1 MISMV
6 EGKIWE
12 KGENYLIISIH
23 GIGFK
28 IFVSEQVIANYSMS
42 DSIKL
47 FTHLIVREDNL
58 SLYGFENH
66 REERLFQQLI
76 KVSGI
81 GPRTALAILS
91 HLSQEII
98 FQAVRDEKPQIFSQ
112 VPGIGLKTAQK
123 LVLFLHDII
132 KDENIMENISL
143 KISDL
148 QTDLLEALTG
158 LGYSVIEAQTAIQSL
173 PKDTPEDLET
183 RLRLA
188 LQYFS

>member
-23 GIGFK
+23 GVGFK
-28 IFVSEQVIANYSMS
+28 IFVSDLVIANYSIG

-47 FTHLIVREDNL
+47 FTSLIVREDNL
-58 SLYGFENH
+58 SLFGFENR
-66 REERLFQQLI
+66 REEKLFQQLI

-98 FQAVRDEKPQIFSQ
+98 FQAVRDEKPQIFSH

-143 KISDL
+143 KTKDL